1 MLSTLFKNVN
11 ALSMFVIITVLGIS
25 IYTILTYKSLLLFE
39 KDIYR
44 IKAQISSLSIALQNQ
59 MQKECAHVEHEKQ
72 EQQEQKQQQN
82 SFDGQGRVM
91 QNEGVK
97 EQMTHERPTNMM
109 NTVDAQGNT
118 QKEELKEEL
127 KKEEED
133 EEDDDVS
140 AAEIA
145 KLKKLV
151 ANIESDDENS
161 HNESEDGEISLCPEN
176 EPLELNDIVQNT
188 KKKEEGTKE
197 EGTKEKDMQDDQD
210 LSIESFIQGHPV
222 GEEENASVPLVTAEQ
237 LHKMRYEELRQY
249 LRLRF
254 GVSQSRGTKADLIA
268 KINQQQDAQK

>member
-161 HNESEDGEISLCPEN
+161 HNEDSHNESEDGEISLCPEN
-176 EPLELNDIVQNT
+176 EPLELNDMVQNT
-188 KKKEEGTKE
+188 KKKE

>member
-118 QKEELKEEL
+118 QKEELK
-127 KKEEED
+127 KEEED

-161 HNESEDGEISLCPEN
+161 HNEDSHNESEDGEISLCPEN
-176 EPLELNDIVQNT
+176 EPLELNDMVQNT
-188 KKKEEGTKE
+188 KKKE

-222 GEEENASVPLVTAEQ
+222 GQEENASVPLVTAEQ

>member
-59 MQKECAHVEHEKQ
+59 MQKECAHVEPEKQ

-161 HNESEDGEISLCPEN
+161 HNEDSHNESEDGEISLCPEN
-176 EPLELNDIVQNT
+176 EPLELNDMVQNT
-188 KKKEEGTKE
+188 KKKE

>member
-72 EQQEQKQQQN
+72 QHQKQQN
-82 SFDGQGRVM
+82 SFDGQEHVM
-91 QNEGVK
+91 QTEGAK
-97 EQMTHERPTNMM
+97 EQMTHEKPSNMV
-109 NTVDAQGNT
+109 NTADAQGNT
-118 QKEELKEEL
+118 QKDEQK
-127 KKEEED
+127 KVKEEEEEE

-161 HNESEDGEISLCPEN
+161 HDESEDGEISLCLEN
-176 EPLELNDIVQNT
+176 EPLEMNDMVQNT
-188 KKKEEGTKE
+188 EKKED
-197 EGTKEKDMQDDQD
+197 TKEKDMQDMQDMQDDQE

-222 GEEENASVPLVTAEQ
+222 GQEESASVPSVPILTAEQ

-249 LRLRF
+249 LRLQF

-268 KINQQQDAQK
+268 KINQQQDVQK